1 MFTLPSV
8 VSVFVCLQPTDLR
21 KSFDSLAVLTESV
34 IRQDP
39 LSGHLF
45 VFLNRC
51 RDRMKVLFW
60 DRTGYCLYYKRLE
73 AGTFVIPSQYDSGTS
88 ATMSLPELTLILEGI
103 DLRGARQRK
112 RFSLKQ
118 SA

>member
-1 MFTLPSV
+1 MFTLPSAV
-8 VSVFVCLQPTDLR
+8 QVFVCLQPTDLR
-21 KSFDSLAVLTESV
+21 KSFDSLGALTESV
-34 IRQDP
+34 IRQSP

-51 RDRMKVLFW
+51 RDRIKVLFW

-73 AGTFVIPSQYDSGTS
+73 AGTFVVPSQYGTGTS
-88 ATMSLPELTLILEGI
+88 ATISLPELTLIMEGI
-103 DLRGARQRK
+103 DLSGARRRK
-112 RFSLKQ
+112 RFVHP